1 MKNKAPLLVAEP
13 REMLA
18 AGGSRALRDF
28 CQSVSPATVNEL
40 SPTHSVEQVSASLRS
55 SEVPCQV
62 VLTRADY
69 LFHPRDRLRDQHGN
83 PIAGRVAP

>member
-1 MKNKAPLLVAEP
+1 MKNKDPLLVAEP

-28 CQSVSPATVNEL
+28 CQSVSSVALSAL
-40 SPTHSVEQVSASLRS
+40 SPTHSVGQACASSRS
-55 SEVPCQV
+55 SETPCQI

-69 LFHPRDRLRDQHGN
+69 LFDPLDRDWDQHGN